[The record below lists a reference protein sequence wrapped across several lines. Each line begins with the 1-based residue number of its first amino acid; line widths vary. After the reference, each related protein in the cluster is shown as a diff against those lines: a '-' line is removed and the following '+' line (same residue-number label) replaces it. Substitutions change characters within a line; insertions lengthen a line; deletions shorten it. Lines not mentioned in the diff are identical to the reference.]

1 MIKVAINGFGRIGRI
16 AFRQMITDASF
27 DIVAIN
33 NLDMSAEEAA
43 YLIKYDSVHGAFH
56 ENEISYKDD
65 SIVISNV
72 KFIKMFNEKDPALL
86 PWKDLGVDLV
96 LECTGAFTSTEK
108 ASLHL
113 NAGAKKVLI
122 SAPGKDEMITV
133 VNGVNDDN
141 LTGSE
146 TIVSASSCTT
156 NCLAPLLKI
165 IEDNFG
171 IEKGFMST
179 VHAYTADQNSM
190 DNMHKKG
197 INSRRG
203 RASAHNIVPT
213 STGAAK
219 SIGLV
224 IPSLKGKLDG
234 IAYRV
239 PTIDGSMI
247 DVTLELKVPVTKE
260 LINETIKKSKKDGMV
275 NSMIH
280 ITNLLKNV
288 NIDIKRKVF
297 KEILDNLGG
306 NLRIIVSAAAPID
319 AKVGKWVED
328 IGIKFLQGYG
338 LTETAPIAALT
349 PEYEPSR
356 YASTGMAVKDTD
368 IKLKNV
374 NDAGEGEI
382 LIKGPTVML
391 GYYEDEKAT
400 NEVMEDGYFCSG
412 DIGRIDSDGFI
423 YITGRSKNVI
433 VTQNGK
439 NIYPE
444 EIELMLGKI
453 PEISECMV
461 YGKKESEDAHDK
473 ELIITAKIIPNYT
486 KIEELHGKN
495 LSDDDIY
502 KIIWDKV
509 KENNK
514 KLTSYKAV
522 KKIEIKKDEFEKTTT
537 MKIKRFAEINKD
549 KAIK

>member
-43 YLIKYDSVHGAFH
+43 YLIKYDSVHGTFH

-72 KFIKMFNEKDPALL
+72 KFIKVFNEQNPNLL

-141 LTGSE
+141 LTGTE

-203 RASAHNIVPT
+203 RASALNIVPT

-260 LINETIKKSKKDGMV
+260 LINETIKNNQNDA
-275 NSMIH
+275 
-280 ITNLLKNV
+280 
-288 NIDIKRKVF
+288 IKYI
-297 KEILDNLGG
+297 EDP
-306 NLRIIVSAAAPID
+306 IVSSDVI
-319 AKVGKWVED
+319 GKKRGCTFD
-328 IGIKFLQGYG
+328 SL
-338 LTETAPIAALT
+338 LT
-349 PEYEPSR
+349 
-356 YASTGMAVKDTD
+356 
-368 IKLKNV
+368 
-374 NDAGEGEI
+374 
-382 LIKGPTVML
+382 
-391 GYYEDEKAT
+391 
-400 NEVMEDGYFCSG
+400 
-412 DIGRIDSDGFI
+412 
-423 YITGRSKNVI
+423 NVI
-433 VTQNGK
+433 EVDGK
-439 NIYPE
+439 QLVKLVGWYDNEYGYTYQ
-444 EIELMLGKI
+444 ML
-453 PEISECMV
+453 C
-461 YGKKESEDAHDK
+461 
-473 ELIITAKIIPNYT
+473 TAK
-486 KIEELHGKN
+486 KMFK
-495 LSDDDIY
+495 
-502 KIIWDKV
+502 
-509 KENNK
+509 
-514 KLTSYKAV
+514 
-522 KKIEIKKDEFEKTTT
+522 
-537 MKIKRFAEINKD
+537 
-549 KAIK
+549 

>member
-43 YLIKYDSVHGAFH
+43 YLIKYDSVHGTFH

-72 KFIKMFNEKDPALL
+72 KFIKMFNETDRAVL
-86 PWKDLGVDLV
+86 PWKDVGVDV
-96 LECTGAFTSTEK
+96 VSECTGAFTTTEK

-141 LTGSE
+141 LTGTE

-260 LINETIKKSKKDGMV
+260 LINETIKNNQNDA
-275 NSMIH
+275 
-280 ITNLLKNV
+280 
-288 NIDIKRKVF
+288 IKYI
-297 KEILDNLGG
+297 EDP
-306 NLRIIVSAAAPID
+306 IVSSDVI
-319 AKVGKWVED
+319 GKKRGCTFD
-328 IGIKFLQGYG
+328 SL
-338 LTETAPIAALT
+338 LT
-349 PEYEPSR
+349 
-356 YASTGMAVKDTD
+356 
-368 IKLKNV
+368 
-374 NDAGEGEI
+374 
-382 LIKGPTVML
+382 
-391 GYYEDEKAT
+391 
-400 NEVMEDGYFCSG
+400 
-412 DIGRIDSDGFI
+412 
-423 YITGRSKNVI
+423 NVI
-433 VTQNGK
+433 EVNGK
-439 NIYPE
+439 QLVKLVGWYDNEYGYTYQ
-444 EIELMLGKI
+444 ML
-453 PEISECMV
+453 C
-461 YGKKESEDAHDK
+461 
-473 ELIITAKIIPNYT
+473 TAK
-486 KIEELHGKN
+486 KMFK
-495 LSDDDIY
+495 
-502 KIIWDKV
+502 
-509 KENNK
+509 
-514 KLTSYKAV
+514 
-522 KKIEIKKDEFEKTTT
+522 
-537 MKIKRFAEINKD
+537 
-549 KAIK
+549 

>member
-43 YLIKYDSVHGAFH
+43 YLIKYDSVHGTFH

-72 KFIKMFNEKDPALL
+72 KFIKIFNEQSPNLL

-141 LTGSE
+141 LTGTE

-260 LINETIKKSKKDGMV
+260 LINETIKNNQNDA
-275 NSMIH
+275 
-280 ITNLLKNV
+280 
-288 NIDIKRKVF
+288 IKYI
-297 KEILDNLGG
+297 EDP
-306 NLRIIVSAAAPID
+306 IVSSDVI
-319 AKVGKWVED
+319 GKKRGCTFD
-328 IGIKFLQGYG
+328 SL
-338 LTETAPIAALT
+338 LT
-349 PEYEPSR
+349 
-356 YASTGMAVKDTD
+356 
-368 IKLKNV
+368 
-374 NDAGEGEI
+374 
-382 LIKGPTVML
+382 
-391 GYYEDEKAT
+391 
-400 NEVMEDGYFCSG
+400 
-412 DIGRIDSDGFI
+412 
-423 YITGRSKNVI
+423 NVI
-433 VTQNGK
+433 EVDGK
-439 NIYPE
+439 QLVKLVGWYDNEYGYTYQ
-444 EIELMLGKI
+444 ML
-453 PEISECMV
+453 C
-461 YGKKESEDAHDK
+461 
-473 ELIITAKIIPNYT
+473 TAK
-486 KIEELHGKN
+486 KMFK
-495 LSDDDIY
+495 
-502 KIIWDKV
+502 
-509 KENNK
+509 
-514 KLTSYKAV
+514 
-522 KKIEIKKDEFEKTTT
+522 
-537 MKIKRFAEINKD
+537 
-549 KAIK
+549 

>member
-43 YLIKYDSVHGAFH
+43 YLIKYDSVHGTFH

-72 KFIKMFNEKDPALL
+72 KFIKVFNEQNPNLL

-141 LTGSE
+141 LTGTE

-179 VHAYTADQNSM
+179 VHAYTADQKSM

-203 RASAHNIVPT
+203 RASAHNIVHT

-260 LINETIKKSKKDGMV
+260 LINETIKNNQNDA
-275 NSMIH
+275 
-280 ITNLLKNV
+280 
-288 NIDIKRKVF
+288 IKYI
-297 KEILDNLGG
+297 EDP
-306 NLRIIVSAAAPID
+306 IVSSDVI
-319 AKVGKWVED
+319 GKKRGCTFD
-328 IGIKFLQGYG
+328 SL
-338 LTETAPIAALT
+338 LT
-349 PEYEPSR
+349 
-356 YASTGMAVKDTD
+356 
-368 IKLKNV
+368 
-374 NDAGEGEI
+374 
-382 LIKGPTVML
+382 
-391 GYYEDEKAT
+391 
-400 NEVMEDGYFCSG
+400 
-412 DIGRIDSDGFI
+412 
-423 YITGRSKNVI
+423 NVI
-433 VTQNGK
+433 EVDGK
-439 NIYPE
+439 QLVKLVGWYDNEYGYTYQ
-444 EIELMLGKI
+444 ML
-453 PEISECMV
+453 C
-461 YGKKESEDAHDK
+461 
-473 ELIITAKIIPNYT
+473 TAK
-486 KIEELHGKN
+486 KMFK
-495 LSDDDIY
+495 
-502 KIIWDKV
+502 
-509 KENNK
+509 
-514 KLTSYKAV
+514 
-522 KKIEIKKDEFEKTTT
+522 
-537 MKIKRFAEINKD
+537 
-549 KAIK
+549 

>member
-43 YLIKYDSVHGAFH
+43 YLIKYDSVHGTFH

-72 KFIKMFNEKDPALL
+72 KFIKMFNEKDPAVL

-122 SAPGKDEMITV
+122 SAPGKDEMITI

-260 LINETIKKSKKDGMV
+260 LINETIKNNQNDA
-275 NSMIH
+275 
-280 ITNLLKNV
+280 
-288 NIDIKRKVF
+288 IKYT
-297 KEILDNLGG
+297 EDS
-306 NLRIIVSAAAPID
+306 IVS
-319 AKVGKWVED
+319 
-328 IGIKFLQGYG
+328 
-338 LTETAPIAALT
+338 
-349 PEYEPSR
+349 
-356 YASTGMAVKDTD
+356 
-368 IKLKNV
+368 
-374 NDAGEGEI
+374 
-382 LIKGPTVML
+382 
-391 GYYEDEKAT
+391 
-400 NEVMEDGYFCSG
+400 
-412 DIGRIDSDGFI
+412 SD
-423 YITGRSKNVI
+423 VI
-433 VTQNGK
+433 
-439 NIYPE
+439 
-444 EIELMLGKI
+444 
-453 PEISECMV
+453 
-461 YGKKESEDAHDK
+461 GKKRGCTFDS
-473 ELIITAKIIPNYT
+473 LLTNIIEVEGKQLVKLVGWYDNEYGYTYQMLCTAK
-486 KIEELHGKN
+486 KMFK
-495 LSDDDIY
+495 
-502 KIIWDKV
+502 
-509 KENNK
+509 
-514 KLTSYKAV
+514 
-522 KKIEIKKDEFEKTTT
+522 
-537 MKIKRFAEINKD
+537 
-549 KAIK
+549 

>member
-43 YLIKYDSVHGAFH
+43 YLIKYDSVHGTFH

-72 KFIKMFNEKDPALL
+72 KFIKVFNEQNPNLL

-141 LTGSE
+141 LTGTE

-260 LINETIKKSKKDGMV
+260 LINETIKNNQNDA
-275 NSMIH
+275 
-280 ITNLLKNV
+280 
-288 NIDIKRKVF
+288 IKYA
-297 KEILDNLGG
+297 EDP
-306 NLRIIVSAAAPID
+306 IVSSDVI
-319 AKVGKWVED
+319 GKKRGCTFD
-328 IGIKFLQGYG
+328 SL
-338 LTETAPIAALT
+338 LT
-349 PEYEPSR
+349 
-356 YASTGMAVKDTD
+356 
-368 IKLKNV
+368 
-374 NDAGEGEI
+374 
-382 LIKGPTVML
+382 
-391 GYYEDEKAT
+391 
-400 NEVMEDGYFCSG
+400 
-412 DIGRIDSDGFI
+412 
-423 YITGRSKNVI
+423 NVI
-433 VTQNGK
+433 EVNGK
-439 NIYPE
+439 QLVKLVGWYDNEYGYTYQ
-444 EIELMLGKI
+444 ML
-453 PEISECMV
+453 C
-461 YGKKESEDAHDK
+461 
-473 ELIITAKIIPNYT
+473 TAK
-486 KIEELHGKN
+486 KMFK
-495 LSDDDIY
+495 
-502 KIIWDKV
+502 
-509 KENNK
+509 
-514 KLTSYKAV
+514 
-522 KKIEIKKDEFEKTTT
+522 
-537 MKIKRFAEINKD
+537 
-549 KAIK
+549 

>member
-43 YLIKYDSVHGAFH
+43 YLIKYDSVHGTFH

-72 KFIKMFNEKDPALL
+72 KFIKVFNEQNPNLL

-141 LTGSE
+141 LTGTE

-260 LINETIKKSKKDGMV
+260 LINETIKNNQNDA
-275 NSMIH
+275 
-280 ITNLLKNV
+280 
-288 NIDIKRKVF
+288 IKYI
-297 KEILDNLGG
+297 EDP
-306 NLRIIVSAAAPID
+306 IVSSDVI
-319 AKVGKWVED
+319 GKKRGCTFD
-328 IGIKFLQGYG
+328 SL
-338 LTETAPIAALT
+338 LT
-349 PEYEPSR
+349 
-356 YASTGMAVKDTD
+356 
-368 IKLKNV
+368 
-374 NDAGEGEI
+374 
-382 LIKGPTVML
+382 
-391 GYYEDEKAT
+391 
-400 NEVMEDGYFCSG
+400 
-412 DIGRIDSDGFI
+412 
-423 YITGRSKNVI
+423 NVI
-433 VTQNGK
+433 EVDGK
-439 NIYPE
+439 QLVKLVGWYDNEYGYTYQ
-444 EIELMLGKI
+444 ML
-453 PEISECMV
+453 C
-461 YGKKESEDAHDK
+461 
-473 ELIITAKIIPNYT
+473 TAK
-486 KIEELHGKN
+486 KMFK
-495 LSDDDIY
+495 
-502 KIIWDKV
+502 
-509 KENNK
+509 
-514 KLTSYKAV
+514 
-522 KKIEIKKDEFEKTTT
+522 
-537 MKIKRFAEINKD
+537 
-549 KAIK
+549 

>member
-43 YLIKYDSVHGAFH
+43 YLIKYDSVHGTFH

-72 KFIKMFNEKDPALL
+72 KFIKVFNEQNPNLL

-141 LTGSE
+141 LTGTE

-247 DVTLELKVPVTKE
+247 DVTLELKVQVTKE
-260 LINETIKKSKKDGMV
+260 LINETIKNNQNDA
-275 NSMIH
+275 
-280 ITNLLKNV
+280 
-288 NIDIKRKVF
+288 IKYI
-297 KEILDNLGG
+297 EDP
-306 NLRIIVSAAAPID
+306 IVSSDVI
-319 AKVGKWVED
+319 GKKRGCTFD
-328 IGIKFLQGYG
+328 SL
-338 LTETAPIAALT
+338 LT
-349 PEYEPSR
+349 
-356 YASTGMAVKDTD
+356 
-368 IKLKNV
+368 
-374 NDAGEGEI
+374 
-382 LIKGPTVML
+382 
-391 GYYEDEKAT
+391 
-400 NEVMEDGYFCSG
+400 
-412 DIGRIDSDGFI
+412 
-423 YITGRSKNVI
+423 NVI
-433 VTQNGK
+433 EVDGK
-439 NIYPE
+439 QLVKLVGWYDNEYGYTYQ
-444 EIELMLGKI
+444 ML
-453 PEISECMV
+453 C
-461 YGKKESEDAHDK
+461 
-473 ELIITAKIIPNYT
+473 TAK
-486 KIEELHGKN
+486 KMFK
-495 LSDDDIY
+495 
-502 KIIWDKV
+502 
-509 KENNK
+509 
-514 KLTSYKAV
+514 
-522 KKIEIKKDEFEKTTT
+522 
-537 MKIKRFAEINKD
+537 
-549 KAIK
+549 

>member
-43 YLIKYDSVHGAFH
+43 YLIKYDSVHGTFH

-72 KFIKMFNEKDPALL
+72 KFIKVFNEQNPNLL

-122 SAPGKDEMITV
+122 SAPGKDEMITI
-133 VNGVNDDN
+133 VNGVNDYN
-141 LTGSE
+141 LTGTE

-260 LINETIKKSKKDGMV
+260 LINETIKNNQNDA
-275 NSMIH
+275 
-280 ITNLLKNV
+280 
-288 NIDIKRKVF
+288 IKYA
-297 KEILDNLGG
+297 EDP
-306 NLRIIVSAAAPID
+306 IVSSDVI
-319 AKVGKWVED
+319 GKKRGCTFD
-328 IGIKFLQGYG
+328 SL
-338 LTETAPIAALT
+338 LT
-349 PEYEPSR
+349 
-356 YASTGMAVKDTD
+356 
-368 IKLKNV
+368 
-374 NDAGEGEI
+374 
-382 LIKGPTVML
+382 
-391 GYYEDEKAT
+391 
-400 NEVMEDGYFCSG
+400 
-412 DIGRIDSDGFI
+412 
-423 YITGRSKNVI
+423 NVI
-433 VTQNGK
+433 EVDGK
-439 NIYPE
+439 QLVKLVGWYDNEYGYTYQ
-444 EIELMLGKI
+444 ML
-453 PEISECMV
+453 C
-461 YGKKESEDAHDK
+461 
-473 ELIITAKIIPNYT
+473 TAK
-486 KIEELHGKN
+486 KMFK
-495 LSDDDIY
+495 
-502 KIIWDKV
+502 
-509 KENNK
+509 
-514 KLTSYKAV
+514 
-522 KKIEIKKDEFEKTTT
+522 
-537 MKIKRFAEINKD
+537 
-549 KAIK
+549 

>member
-43 YLIKYDSVHGAFH
+43 YLIKYDSVHGTFH

-72 KFIKMFNEKDPALL
+72 KFIKVFNEQNPNLL

-122 SAPGKDEMITV
+122 SAPGKDEIITI
-133 VNGVNDDN
+133 VNGVNDYN
-141 LTGSE
+141 LTGTE

-260 LINETIKKSKKDGMV
+260 LINETIKNNQNDA
-275 NSMIH
+275 
-280 ITNLLKNV
+280 
-288 NIDIKRKVF
+288 IKYI
-297 KEILDNLGG
+297 EDP
-306 NLRIIVSAAAPID
+306 IVSSDVI
-319 AKVGKWVED
+319 GKKRGCTFD
-328 IGIKFLQGYG
+328 SL
-338 LTETAPIAALT
+338 LT
-349 PEYEPSR
+349 
-356 YASTGMAVKDTD
+356 
-368 IKLKNV
+368 
-374 NDAGEGEI
+374 
-382 LIKGPTVML
+382 
-391 GYYEDEKAT
+391 
-400 NEVMEDGYFCSG
+400 
-412 DIGRIDSDGFI
+412 
-423 YITGRSKNVI
+423 NVI
-433 VTQNGK
+433 EVDGK
-439 NIYPE
+439 QLVKLVGWYDNEYGYTYQ
-444 EIELMLGKI
+444 ML
-453 PEISECMV
+453 C
-461 YGKKESEDAHDK
+461 
-473 ELIITAKIIPNYT
+473 TAK
-486 KIEELHGKN
+486 KMFK
-495 LSDDDIY
+495 
-502 KIIWDKV
+502 
-509 KENNK
+509 
-514 KLTSYKAV
+514 
-522 KKIEIKKDEFEKTTT
+522 
-537 MKIKRFAEINKD
+537 
-549 KAIK
+549 